1 MRCLLLTL
9 VLFVGCDDPSAA
21 LSVEFRGVSTGEL
34 GMVVCSPPSAARLH
48 GPHARARARAR
59 TCPRPIGRDARPAFP
74 FVVRALSAKP

>member
-34 GMVVCSPPSAARLH
+34 GMVVCSPRALHDCTARM
-48 GPHARARARAR
+48 PVPVPVRARDQSGA
-59 TCPRPIGRDARPAFP
+59 TP